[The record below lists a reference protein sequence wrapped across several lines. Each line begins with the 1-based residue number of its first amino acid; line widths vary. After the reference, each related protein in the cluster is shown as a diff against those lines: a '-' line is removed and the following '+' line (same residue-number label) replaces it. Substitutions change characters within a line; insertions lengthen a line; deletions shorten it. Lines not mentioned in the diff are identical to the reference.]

1 MWGRSHFKRRTRPAE
16 WLARLR
22 PGPGPAGPP
31 EKLSRIHFQDRG
43 EVLDNFEPRVSYG
56 PLDPGEVCPIH
67 LGIDMKTTVRSIRS
81 LAAWSS
87 PPERNAPATAAVD
100 TCPQDS
106 CGRAALM
113 ERS

>member
-87 PPERNAPATAAVD
+87 PPETQRTGNS
-100 TCPQDS
+100 S
-106 CGRAALM
+106 CRYLPPRQLRPSSAYGA
-113 ERS
+113 